1 MAGVWRKVMTKDYL
15 EKKLV
20 KSICPTHVIKIYI
33 AGDVQLARQFLQE
46 YVMEGACVSISK
58 EEYIYTLGRESGIVV
73 NLINYPRFPKT
84 EEELLDQ
91 AIKLARKLILKLFQ
105 GSCTVVDY
113 NGNSD
118 FISRRKDD

>member
-1 MAGVWRKVMTKDYL
+1 MNKYI

-33 AGDVQLARQFLQE
+33 AGDVQLARQFLQK
-46 YVMEGACVSISK
+46 YVMDGACVSIS
-58 EEYIYTLGRESGIVV
+58 EEQYIYTLGREDGIVV

-91 AIKLARKLILKLFQ
+91 AITLARKLMIELYQ

-113 NGNSD
+113 NGDSY